1 MRIEEYERSLKVING
16 ILNNG
21 GIAEIKIENAKK
33 LVVVEV
39 GRTVRI
45 SEEIKDVERIERIER
60 K

>member
-45 SEEIKDVERIERIER
+45 SEEIKDVERIER